1 MGEQARKL
9 YGHCGSCAPAATAGH
24 RRRSARDAL
33 RPIPQARKGGVN
45 PRPTTDH
52 GASTRFSHGSSD
64 RGHNRDTIATD
75 EKTLLKL
82 INHAL
87 KVSLLLVLAGPVAA
101 QPEARALLDDF
112 ASELDSLSAEF
123 SQITI
128 DASDE
133 VVEESSG
140 RMFFQKP
147 DLIRWDYIEP
157 FPQVIVADGE
167 QLWHYDESL
176 EQVTVRPQPA
186 PGDSPMLVLTR
197 PELLEKF
204 YRILPS
210 DRPDQLR
217 FEPLAD
223 QAEIEMARLTFRD
236 GKPATLD
243 LFDPFGQSTRLTLT
257 EIRRNP
263 EIDPG
268 VFEFEV
274 PEGADVLEGL

>member
-1 MGEQARKL
+1 MK
-9 YGHCGSCAPAATAGH
+9 S
-24 RRRSARDAL
+24 
-33 RPIPQARKGGVN
+33 I
-45 PRPTTDH
+45 
-52 GASTRFSHGSSD
+52 
-64 RGHNRDTIATD
+64 
-75 EKTLLKL
+75 L
-82 INHAL
+82 IN
-87 KVSLLLVLAGPVAA
+87 KFIVAA
-101 QPEARALLDDF
+101 ALLAAFLSPADAQPDARALLDDF
-112 ASELDSLSAEF
+112 ARGLDSLSAEF
-123 SQITI
+123 SQITV
-128 DASDE
+128 DSHEE
-133 VVEESSG
+133 VVEESRG
-140 RMFFQKP
+140 RMYFQAP
-147 DLIRWDYIEP
+147 DLIRWDYLEP

-243 LFDPFGQSTRLTLT
+243 LFDRFGQSTRLTLT
-257 EIRRNP
+257 DIERNP
-263 EIDPG
+263 QIDPS

>member
-1 MGEQARKL
+1 MNSIILKPFMVAAL
-9 YGHCGSCAPAATAGH
+9 FLAAFSFPA
-24 RRRSARDAL
+24 
-33 RPIPQARKGGVN
+33 
-45 PRPTTDH
+45 
-52 GASTRFSHGSSD
+52 
-64 RGHNRDTIATD
+64 
-75 EKTLLKL
+75 
-82 INHAL
+82 
-87 KVSLLLVLAGPVAA
+87 AA
-101 QPEARALLDDF
+101 QPDARALLDDF
-112 ASELDSLSAEF
+112 ARGLDSLSAEF
-123 SQITI
+123 SQITV
-128 DASDE
+128 DGRDE
-133 VVEESSG
+133 VVEESYG
-140 RMFFQKP
+140 RMYFQAP
-147 DLIRWDYIEP
+147 DLIRWDYLEP

-243 LFDPFGQSTRLTLT
+243 LFDPFGQSTRLTLSDI
-257 EIRRNP
+257 ERNP
-263 EIDPG
+263 EIDPS

>member
-1 MGEQARKL
+1 MNYTNLEKL
-9 YGHCGSCAPAATAGH
+9 QVMIQFAA
-24 RRRSARDAL
+24 SA
-33 RPIPQARKGGVN
+33 
-45 PRPTTDH
+45 
-52 GASTRFSHGSSD
+52 
-64 RGHNRDTIATD
+64 
-75 EKTLLKL
+75 
-82 INHAL
+82 
-87 KVSLLLVLAGPVAA
+87 LLLAAISLPIHA
-101 QPEARALLDDF
+101 QPEARGLLDDF
-112 ASELDSLSAEF
+112 ARGLDSLSAEF
-123 SQITI
+123 SQITV
-128 DASDE
+128 DGSDE
-133 VVEESSG
+133 VVEESYG
-140 RMFFQKP
+140 RMYFQAP
-147 DLIRWDYIEP
+147 DLIRWDYLEP

-186 PGDSPMLVLTR
+186 AGDSPMLVLTR

-257 EIRRNP
+257 DIERNP
-263 EIDPG
+263 QIDPS

>member
-1 MGEQARKL
+1 MNSISIK
-9 YGHCGSCAPAATAGH
+9 PFFATA
-24 RRRSARDAL
+24 L
-33 RPIPQARKGGVN
+33 
-45 PRPTTDH
+45 
-52 GASTRFSHGSSD
+52 F
-64 RGHNRDTIATD
+64 
-75 EKTLLKL
+75 
-82 INHAL
+82 
-87 KVSLLLVLAGPVAA
+87 VAA
-101 QPEARALLDDF
+101 FSSSTVAQPDARALLDDF
-112 ASELDSLSAEF
+112 ARGLDSLSAEF
-123 SQITI
+123 SQITV
-128 DASDE
+128 DGSDE
-133 VVEESSG
+133 VVEESRG
-140 RMFFQKP
+140 RMYFQAP
-147 DLIRWDYIEP
+147 DLIRWDSLEP

-243 LFDPFGQSTRLTLT
+243 IFDPFGQSTRLTLT
-257 EIRRNP
+257 DIVRNP
-263 EIDPG
+263 DIDPS

>member
-1 MGEQARKL
+1 MNSISIK
-9 YGHCGSCAPAATAGH
+9 PFFATA
-24 RRRSARDAL
+24 L
-33 RPIPQARKGGVN
+33 
-45 PRPTTDH
+45 
-52 GASTRFSHGSSD
+52 F
-64 RGHNRDTIATD
+64 
-75 EKTLLKL
+75 
-82 INHAL
+82 
-87 KVSLLLVLAGPVAA
+87 VAA
-101 QPEARALLDDF
+101 FSSSTVAQPDARALLDDF
-112 ASELDSLSAEF
+112 ARGLDSLSAEF
-123 SQITI
+123 SQITV
-128 DASDE
+128 DGSDE
-133 VVEESSG
+133 VVEESRG
-140 RMFFQKP
+140 RMYFQAP
-147 DLIRWDYIEP
+147 DLIRWDYLEP

-257 EIRRNP
+257 DIERNP
-263 EIDPG
+263 QIDPS

>member
-1 MGEQARKL
+1 MN
-9 YGHCGSCAPAATAGH
+9 SI
-24 RRRSARDAL
+24 S
-33 RPIPQARKGGVN
+33 I
-45 PRPTTDH
+45 
-52 GASTRFSHGSSD
+52 
-64 RGHNRDTIATD
+64 
-75 EKTLLKL
+75 KTLVAA
-82 INHAL
+82 AL
-87 KVSLLLVLAGPVAA
+87 FVAAFSSSAAA
-101 QPEARALLDDF
+101 QPDARVLLDDF
-112 ASELDSLSAEF
+112 ARGLDSLSAEF
-123 SQITI
+123 SQITV
-128 DASDE
+128 DGSDE
-133 VVEESSG
+133 VVEESYG
-140 RMFFQKP
+140 RMYFQAP
-147 DLIRWDYIEP
+147 DLIRWDYLEP

-257 EIRRNP
+257 DIERNP
-263 EIDPG
+263 DIDPS

>member
-1 MGEQARKL
+1 MNPILTRSLIVAAL
-9 YGHCGSCAPAATAGH
+9 FFAVFSSPA
-24 RRRSARDAL
+24 
-33 RPIPQARKGGVN
+33 
-45 PRPTTDH
+45 
-52 GASTRFSHGSSD
+52 
-64 RGHNRDTIATD
+64 
-75 EKTLLKL
+75 
-82 INHAL
+82 
-87 KVSLLLVLAGPVAA
+87 AA
-101 QPEARALLDDF
+101 QPEARGLLDDF
-112 ASELDSLSAEF
+112 ARGLESLSAEF

-133 VVEESSG
+133 MVEESFG
-140 RMFFQKP
+140 RMYFQAP
-147 DLIRWDYIEP
+147 DLIRWDYLEP

-176 EQVTVRPQPA
+176 DQVTVRPQPA

-257 EIRRNP
+257 DIERNP
-263 EIDPG
+263 DIDLS

>member
-1 MGEQARKL
+1 MNSISIKPFFVAVVFL
-9 YGHCGSCAPAATAGH
+9 AAF
-24 RRRSARDAL
+24 SS
-33 RPIPQARKGGVN
+33 
-45 PRPTTDH
+45 
-52 GASTRFSHGSSD
+52 ST
-64 RGHNRDTIATD
+64 
-75 EKTLLKL
+75 
-82 INHAL
+82 
-87 KVSLLLVLAGPVAA
+87 VA

-112 ASELDSLSAEF
+112 ARGLDSLSAEF
-123 SQITI
+123 SQITV
-128 DASDE
+128 DGNDE
-133 VVEESSG
+133 VVEESRG
-140 RMFFQKP
+140 RMYFQSP
-147 DLIRWDYIEP
+147 DLIRWDYLEP

-223 QAEIEMARLTFRD
+223 QAETEMARLTFRD

-257 EIRRNP
+257 NIERNP
-263 EIDPG
+263 EIDAS

>member
-1 MGEQARKL
+1 M
-9 YGHCGSCAPAATAGH
+9 
-24 RRRSARDAL
+24 
-33 RPIPQARKGGVN
+33 
-45 PRPTTDH
+45 
-52 GASTRFSHGSSD
+52 SH
-64 RGHNRDTIATD
+64 AF
-75 EKTLLKL
+75 K
-82 INHAL
+82 A
-87 KVSLLLVLAGPVAA
+87 LLVLALAGPVTA
-101 QPEARALLDDF
+101 QPDARALLDDF
-112 ASELDSLSAEF
+112 ARGLDSLSAEF
-123 SQITI
+123 SQITV
-128 DASDE
+128 DSREE
-133 VVEESSG
+133 VVEESYG
-140 RMFFQKP
+140 KMYFQAP
-147 DLIRWDYIEP
+147 DLIRWDYLEP

-243 LFDPFGQSTRLTLT
+243 IFDPFGQSTRLTLSNI
-257 EIRRNP
+257 ERNP
-263 EIDPG
+263 EIDPS
-268 VFEFEV
+268 VFEFDV

>member
-1 MGEQARKL
+1 MNPNSIKTFSAAAL
-9 YGHCGSCAPAATAGH
+9 FIAVFSLPA
-24 RRRSARDAL
+24 
-33 RPIPQARKGGVN
+33 V
-45 PRPTTDH
+45 
-52 GASTRFSHGSSD
+52 
-64 RGHNRDTIATD
+64 
-75 EKTLLKL
+75 
-82 INHAL
+82 
-87 KVSLLLVLAGPVAA
+87 A
-101 QPEARALLDDF
+101 QPDARALLDDF
-112 ASELDSLSAEF
+112 ARGLDSLSAEF
-123 SQITI
+123 SQITV
-128 DASDE
+128 DGSDE
-133 VVEESSG
+133 VVEESRG
-140 RMFFQKP
+140 RMYFQAP
-147 DLIRWDYIEP
+147 DLIRWDYLEP

-243 LFDPFGQSTRLTLT
+243 IFDPFGQSTRLTLT
-257 EIRRNP
+257 DIVRNP
-263 EIDPG
+263 DIDPS

>member
-1 MGEQARKL
+1 MN
-9 YGHCGSCAPAATAGH
+9 
-24 RRRSARDAL
+24 
-33 RPIPQARKGGVN
+33 PI
-45 PRPTTDH
+45 
-52 GASTRFSHGSSD
+52 S
-64 RGHNRDTIATD
+64 I
-75 EKTLLKL
+75 KTF
-82 INHAL
+82 A
-87 KVSLLLVLAGPVAA
+87 VAA
-101 QPEARALLDDF
+101 FFVAAFSSPAGAQPDARALLDDF
-112 ASELDSLSAEF
+112 ARGLDSLSAEF
-123 SQITI
+123 SQITV
-128 DASDE
+128 DGNDE
-133 VVEESSG
+133 VVEESYG
-140 RMFFQKP
+140 RMYFQSP
-147 DLIRWDYIEP
+147 DLIRWDYLEP

-257 EIRRNP
+257 NIERNP
-263 EIDPG
+263 EIDAS

-274 PEGADVLEGL
+274 PEGADVLDGL

>member
-1 MGEQARKL
+1 MNPNSIKTFSAAAL
-9 YGHCGSCAPAATAGH
+9 FIAVFSLPA
-24 RRRSARDAL
+24 
-33 RPIPQARKGGVN
+33 V
-45 PRPTTDH
+45 
-52 GASTRFSHGSSD
+52 
-64 RGHNRDTIATD
+64 
-75 EKTLLKL
+75 
-82 INHAL
+82 
-87 KVSLLLVLAGPVAA
+87 A
-101 QPEARALLDDF
+101 QPDARALLDDF
-112 ASELDSLSAEF
+112 ARGLDSLSAEF
-123 SQITI
+123 SQITV
-128 DASDE
+128 DGSDE
-133 VVEESSG
+133 VVEESRG
-140 RMFFQKP
+140 RMYFQAP
-147 DLIRWDYIEP
+147 DLIRWDYLEP

-243 LFDPFGQSTRLTLT
+243 IFDPFGQSTRLTLT
-257 EIRRNP
+257 NIERNP
-263 EIDPG
+263 DIDPS

-274 PEGADVLEGL
+274 PEGVDVLEGL

>member
-1 MGEQARKL
+1 MF
-9 YGHCGSCAPAATAGH
+9 
-24 RRRSARDAL
+24 L
-33 RPIPQARKGGVN
+33 RP
-45 PRPTTDH
+45 
-52 GASTRFSHGSSD
+52 
-64 RGHNRDTIATD
+64 TIA
-75 EKTLLKL
+75 
-82 INHAL
+82 
-87 KVSLLLVLAGPVAA
+87 
-101 QPEARALLDDF
+101 QPDARALLDDF
-112 ASELDSLSAEF
+112 ARGLDSLSAEF
-123 SQITI
+123 SQITV
-128 DASDE
+128 DGSDE
-133 VVEESSG
+133 VVEESRG
-140 RMFFQKP
+140 RMYFQAP
-147 DLIRWDYIEP
+147 DLIRWDYLEP

-217 FEPLAD
+217 FEPLAE

-236 GKPATLD
+236 GMPATLD
-243 LFDPFGQSTRLTLT
+243 LFDPFGQSTRLTLSNI
-257 EIRRNP
+257 ERNP
-263 EIDPG
+263 RIDPS

>member
-1 MGEQARKL
+1 MNPNSIKTFSAAAL
-9 YGHCGSCAPAATAGH
+9 FIAVFSLPA
-24 RRRSARDAL
+24 
-33 RPIPQARKGGVN
+33 V
-45 PRPTTDH
+45 
-52 GASTRFSHGSSD
+52 
-64 RGHNRDTIATD
+64 
-75 EKTLLKL
+75 
-82 INHAL
+82 
-87 KVSLLLVLAGPVAA
+87 A
-101 QPEARALLDDF
+101 QPDARALLDDF
-112 ASELDSLSAEF
+112 ARGLDSLSAEF
-123 SQITI
+123 SQITV
-128 DASDE
+128 DGSDE
-133 VVEESSG
+133 VVEESRG
-140 RMFFQKP
+140 RMYFQAP
-147 DLIRWDYIEP
+147 DLIRWDYLEP

-243 LFDPFGQSTRLTLT
+243 IFDPFGQSTRLTLT
-257 EIRRNP
+257 NIERNP
-263 EIDPG
+263 DIDPS